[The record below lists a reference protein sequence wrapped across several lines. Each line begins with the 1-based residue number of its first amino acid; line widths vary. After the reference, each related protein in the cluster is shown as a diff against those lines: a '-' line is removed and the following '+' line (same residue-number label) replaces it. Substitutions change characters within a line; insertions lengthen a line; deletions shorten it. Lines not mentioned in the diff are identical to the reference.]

1 MSKDSQTPLG
11 VTYGSLGVLGPSAV
25 AEVAQAA
32 VAAGYRSF
40 WTVEATGT
48 DAITLLGAVSQAA
61 PELDLARNELYG
73 WGWAFLLPVYSDS
86 TESKHQTAQLR

>member
-32 VAAGYRSF
+32 VAAGYRPRRHC
-40 WTVEATGT
+40 
-48 DAITLLGAVSQAA
+48 DAKRGGAKIAQ
-61 PELDLARNELYG
+61 G
-73 WGWAFLLPVYSDS
+73 WSDE
-86 TESKHQTAQLR
+86 TP